1 MERAAAKDGDIV
13 IPGDPLCQAAACTPG
28 GGTYTRHGRVF
39 STRAG
44 RVKIDISHQ
53 PLPLVSVHGKKL
65 FEGVPAVGSIVVVKV
80 INISER
86 QAKVSILIVN
96 DKPLQE
102 PLHGTI
108 QKENVRAMEKD
119 TVEIFKSF
127 RPGDI
132 VRARVVSLGE
142 SQAYALSTAE
152 NELGVV
158 VAISEEGGAF
168 MVPVSWCE
176 MQCTKTGA
184 RERRKVAKVVNA
196 AAIQ

>member
-1 MERAAAKDGDIV
+1 MERAAAQDGDVV
-13 IPGDPLCQAAACTPG
+13 IPGDPLGQSAACIPG

-44 RVKIDISHQ
+44 RVKIDSSHN
-53 PLPLVSVHGKKL
+53 PLPLISVHGKKS
-65 FEGVPAVGSIVVVKV
+65 FEGVPTVGSIVVVKV

-96 DKPLQE
+96 SKVLQE
-102 PLHGTI
+102 PLHGVI

-119 TVEIFKSF
+119 TVEVFKSF

-158 VAISEEGGAF
+158 VATSEEGAA

-176 MQCTKTGA
+176 MQCTRTGV
-184 RERRKVAKVVNA
+184 RERRKVAKVINA